1 MISEHDRQV
10 LSQLPVW
17 NPTGEIVAQR
27 RAWEELA
34 TVYNQDLPAIGGL
47 EEKVELRPGL
57 RADVAVPKGAGPHP
71 VVIYLHGGGWAFGSP
86 TSFRKLGMQ
95 FAEAGY
101 LTIVL
106 DYRLAPEHP
115 FPAALED
122 SIFAIGWAADNA
134 RRWNGDG
141 RRIAI
146 GGDSAGGNLAVSAL
160 TSSAP
165 DLRSLVRAAV
175 LFYGAY
181 DLEATAERTRSLP
194 GLQEQLSTYVSGK
207 RDLFDDPR
215 LSPLKAVA
223 PGILPPVLHR
233 RSGRRLL
240 VSRRLAGAWPSPIS
254 RCEPLRA
261 ARDGRNTARVHAD
274 EHARDVPRGHALDVG
289 VPGAQRLNGSCPPLT
304 AGGLSR
310 RAVVGFR
317 CVRSCA
323 GIANIAK
330 SRKYGGRCRD

>member
-1 MISEHDRQV
+1 MISEHDRRV
-10 LSQLPVW
+10 LSQLPAW
-17 NPTGEIVAQR
+17 NPAGDIAAQR

-34 TVYNQDLPAIGGL
+34 TVYNQDLPAIGAL
-47 EEKVELRPGL
+47 EKNVELRPGL
-57 RADVAVPKGAGPHP
+57 RADLAVPKGTGPHP

-122 SIFAIGWAADNA
+122 TIFAIRWATDNA

-146 GGDSAGGNLAVSAL
+146 GGDSAGANLALSAR

-165 DLRSLVRAAV
+165 ETRAPVRAAL

-181 DLEATAERTRSLP
+181 DLAATAERNRSQS
-194 GLQEQLSTYVSGK
+194 GLQMQLNTYVSSSK
-207 RDLFDDPR
+207 SLFDDPR
-215 LSPLKAVA
+215 VSPLKAVA
-223 PGILPPVLHR
+223 PGILPPCFIIGAGDDTWCLADSLALAEALSAVASPYELHVMEGLPHGFMQM
-233 RSGRRLL
+233 STLDG
-240 VSRRLAGAWPSPIS
+240 
-254 RCEPLRA
+254 CRA
-261 ARDGRNTARVHAD
+261 AMRLMWEFMGRNV
-274 EHARDVPRGHALDVG
+274 
-289 VPGAQRLNGSCPPLT
+289 
-304 AGGLSR
+304 
-310 RAVVGFR
+310 
-317 CVRSCA
+317 
-323 GIANIAK
+323 
-330 SRKYGGRCRD
+330 